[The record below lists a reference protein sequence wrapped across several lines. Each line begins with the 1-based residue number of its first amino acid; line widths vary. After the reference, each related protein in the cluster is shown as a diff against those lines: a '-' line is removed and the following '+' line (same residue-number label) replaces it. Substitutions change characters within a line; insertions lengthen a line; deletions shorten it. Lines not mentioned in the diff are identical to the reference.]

1 MCYTIMVVFH
11 LSIQFFFFFG
21 QSQHLILIRKDGD
34 GKVKLH
40 AS

>member
-11 LSIQFFFFFG
+11 LSIQFFFG